1 MKKSLAFLAAAI
13 VAVLVLLGIL
23 SRFFVD
29 LLWFGSLGLRSV
41 FTTVWLTEITI
52 FVVAAALSFAV
63 LLVNGLLA
71 LQISSAGPRISRG
84 FQVLGRNAQGLPEL
98 LELSMDRL
106 PWKLLVTG
114 IALALGL
121 IVGAAQIG
129 NWEIVLKWLHGAPF
143 RRTEPIF
150 CRVYSRSIS
159 SSRRRV
165 TSSIA
170 TSC

>member
-13 VAVLVLLGIL
+13 VVVLVLLGIL

-84 FQVLGRNAQGLPEL
+84 FRVLGRSA
-98 LELSMDRL
+98 R
-106 PWKLLVTG
+106 
-114 IALALGL
+114 A
-121 IVGAAQIG
+121 
-129 NWEIVLKWLHGAPF
+129 
-143 RRTEPIF
+143 
-150 CRVYSRSIS
+150 
-159 SSRRRV
+159 RRV
-165 TSSIA
+165 WFPVPLSIPCVRFSR
-170 TSC
+170 TRLTDDLLDMVTQPSGSG